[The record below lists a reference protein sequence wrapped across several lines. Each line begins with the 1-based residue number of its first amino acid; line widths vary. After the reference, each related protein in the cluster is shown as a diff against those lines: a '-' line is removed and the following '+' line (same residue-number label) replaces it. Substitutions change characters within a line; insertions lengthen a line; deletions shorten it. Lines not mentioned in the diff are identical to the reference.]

1 MDDASKTTRAKS
13 RATKADP
20 ADKRKARVR
29 VRIGAGGRGERR
41 NIAKETGAMH
51 EAHLSTGMLNFDSA
65 RSADMAA
72 DFPWAWNSWV
82 DVLQEVISVSGSIH
96 RLNPVCLLYPVL
108 EHITFTWLHN
118 TVSCGTIN

>member
-82 DVLQEVISVSGSIH
+82 DAL
-96 RLNPVCLLYPVL
+96 
-108 EHITFTWLHN
+108 
-118 TVSCGTIN
+118 

>member
-1 MDDASKTTRAKS
+1 MDDASKTSRAKS

-82 DVLQEVISVSGSIH
+82 DALQEVISVSGSIQSACPIPY
-96 RLNPVCLLYPVL
+96 L
-108 EHITFTWLHN
+108 FT
-118 TVSCGTIN
+118 

>member
-41 NIAKETGAMH
+41 NIAKKTGAMH

-82 DVLQEVISVSGSIH
+82 DALQEVISVSGSIQSACSIPY
-96 RLNPVCLLYPVL
+96 LNTQHSRGYILIL
-108 EHITFTWLHN
+108 
-118 TVSCGTIN
+118 